1 MRVEVDVP
9 RSSPRVVNVWRRD
22 GSLMD
27 LVVARNVD
35 RHPAAR
41 ARRCQHEATE
51 CARIKTRKFTRRTQ
65 TSHSGVRS
73 YLRAR
78 RRKALV
84 RETAQS

>member
-1 MRVEVDVP
+1 MCVEVDVP
-9 RSSPRVVNVWRRD
+9 RSGPQVVSVCRRD
-22 GSLMD
+22 GRVMD
-27 LVVARNVD
+27 LSVARNVD
-35 RHPAAR
+35 RRPVVR

-51 CARIKTRKFTRRTQ
+51 RARIKTRNFTHGTK

-78 RRKALV
+78 RRKALD